1 MSFEKHN
8 SAKPAR
14 SARRVRGAVRGGAR
28 RFVRALVR
36 MMRAPMVIAAGA
48 VLCACM
54 QSSMARDP
62 AADPTPDEVPAL
74 HAAAVDTPALEPG
87 SPPQPLPPS
96 PLATLTSEGSEPPRV
111 QSEPATDEVRGEAL
125 PGDPDIWARMR
136 RQFTIPRSHPS
147 RIQRQAD
154 WFRRNHDYFDRVAE
168 RSRDYLPYIVREA
181 ERRGLPL
188 ELALLPVVESAFQP
202 FAYSPARASGLWQ
215 FIPSTARLYGLRI
228 NWWYDG
234 RRDLV
239 AATEAAFDYLE
250 KLHRDFDGDWLLA
263 VAAYNWGE
271 GNLRRALAR
280 NRKNG
285 KPLDFWS
292 LKVPRETRTYVP
304 RWLAV
309 CDIVARPEHY
319 GMTLRH
325 VPDEVAFR
333 LVELDHQIDLALAA
347 ELADIS
353 LDRLYRLNA
362 GYRRWATEPQGPH
375 QLLIPASNAD
385 AFTHRVAS
393 RSPEQRMT
401 WRHHEVVAGD
411 TLSAIAARYRTSV
424 DALTHHNR
432 LNSTLIR
439 VGDHLLVPEGPT
451 GLDTHALSSEVRRG
465 LSLAQRGGERI
476 RARRHRVTKGESL
489 WLIARRYGVP
499 LADLVSWNRLDP
511 EAWLMPGQTLE
522 LRESSGP
529 SVPAATASAKR
540 ESGRYI
546 VRNGDSLWLIARR
559 QGVSVDDLVAWNRL
573 DPDGWLMPGQ
583 ILELRESARPSVPA
597 TTASA
602 KRESGRYI
610 VRNGDSLWL
619 IARRYGVSVRDLGTW
634 NGLDPDD
641 WLVPGQ
647 VLRVHEPPRLTLATS
662 TLRTGKRESE
672 RHVVRDGENLWL
684 IARRYGV
691 SVRELRAWNGLDPD
705 DWLMPGEI
713 LEVRRRPDHAASR
726 ASLEVEE
733 DRYVVRNGDS
743 LWLIARRHSVSTKQL
758 ASWNELS
765 VDGVL
770 RPGQTLKVAPPSGA
784 AGEMATN
791 SL

>member
-1 MSFEKHN
+1 MT
-8 SAKPAR
+8 
-14 SARRVRGAVRGGAR
+14 
-28 RFVRALVR
+28 
-36 MMRAPMVIAAGA
+36 RAPVVIAVGM
-48 VLCACM
+48 VLSACV
-54 QSSMARDP
+54 QSSPVRDLV
-62 AADPTPDEVPAL
+62 ADPTPDRAPR
-74 HAAAVDTPALEPG
+74 AATAETLALEPG
-87 SPPQPLPPS
+87 PPPQPLPPS
-96 PLATLTSEGSEPPRV
+96 PPPIPTSGS
-111 QSEPATDEVRGEAL
+111 SETRHAESESVTDEIQGEVL
-125 PGDPDIWARMR
+125 LGDPDIWARMR
-136 RQFTIPRSHPS
+136 RQFTIPRTHSS

-181 ERRGLPL
+181 EHRGLPL

-239 AATEAAFDYLE
+239 AATAAAFDYLE
-250 KLHRDFDGDWLLA
+250 KLHRDFNGDWLLA

-271 GNLRRALAR
+271 GNLRRALAH
-280 NRKNG
+280 NRRNG

-319 GMTLRH
+319 GMTLLH
-325 VPDEVAFR
+325 VADEVGFR
-333 LVELDHQIDLALAA
+333 VVELDHQIDLALAA
-347 ELADIS
+347 ELADMS

-393 RSPEQRMT
+393 LAPEHQVT

-411 TLSAIAARYRTSV
+411 TLGAIAVQHRTSV
-424 DALTHHNR
+424 DALIRHNR
-432 LNSTLIR
+432 LNGTLIR
-439 VGDHLLVPEGPT
+439 VGDHLLVPEGPAQ
-451 GLDTHALSSEVRRG
+451 LDTHALSAEVRRG
-465 LSLAQRGGERI
+465 VSLAQRGEERI
-476 RARRHRVTKGESL
+476 RARRHRVKKGENL
-489 WLIARRYGVP
+489 WLIARRNGVP
-499 LADLVSWNRLDP
+499 LADLVAWNRIDP
-511 EAWLMPGQTLE
+511 EAWLMPGQLLE
-522 LRESSGP
+522 LRDSSEPSVPATTAAAKRESGRYVVRNGDNLWLVARRHGVSVDALRVWNRIDPDDWLMPGQVLELSGP
-529 SVPAATASAKR
+529 SVPAPAATTKR
-540 ESGRYI
+540 ERRRYI

-559 QGVSVDDLVAWNRL
+559 HGISVDELRAWNR
-573 DPDGWLMPGQ
+573 
-583 ILELRESARPSVPA
+583 I
-597 TTASA
+597 
-602 KRESGRYI
+602 
-610 VRNGDSLWL
+610 
-619 IARRYGVSVRDLGTW
+619 
-634 NGLDPDD
+634 DPDD
-641 WLVPGQ
+641 WLMPGQ
-647 VLRVHEPPRLTLATS
+647 VLRVRELPRLTLSTS
-662 TLRTGKRESE
+662 TVRADGEHESE
-672 RHVVRDGENLWL
+672 RHIVRDGENLWL

-691 SVRELRAWNGLDPD
+691 SVRDLRAWNGLDPD

-713 LEVRRRPDHAASR
+713 LEVHRRSRHASSLASR
-726 ASLEVEE
+726 EGPDS
-733 DRYVVRNGDS
+733 YVVRNGDS
-743 LWLIARRHSVSTKQL
+743 LWLIARRHSVSPKQL

-765 VDGVL
+765 IDGVL

-784 AGEMATN
+784 AGEADTD

>member
-1 MSFEKHN
+1 MT
-8 SAKPAR
+8 
-14 SARRVRGAVRGGAR
+14 
-28 RFVRALVR
+28 
-36 MMRAPMVIAAGA
+36 RAPMVIAAGA
-48 VLCACM
+48 LLSACM

-62 AADPTPDEVPAL
+62 VADPTPDEVSPAR
-74 HAAAVDTPALEPG
+74 AAAVETPALEPG
-87 SPPQPLPPS
+87 PPPQPLPPS
-96 PLATLTSEGSEPPRV
+96 PLATPASGDAETRHV
-111 QSEPATDEVRGEAL
+111 RSEPATDEVQGETL

-136 RQFTIPRSHPS
+136 RQFTIPRSHSS
-147 RIQRQAD
+147 RFQRQAD

-271 GNLRRALAR
+271 GNLRRALAH

-319 GMTLRH
+319 GMTLRY
-325 VPDEVAFR
+325 VPDEVGFR
-333 LVELDHQIDLALAA
+333 LVELDHQIDLTLAA

-385 AFTHRVAS
+385 AFTQRVAS
-393 RSPEQRMT
+393 LSPEHQVM
-401 WRHHEVVAGD
+401 WQHHEVVAGD

-432 LNSTLIR
+432 LNGTLIR

-476 RARRHRVTKGESL
+476 RARRHRVRKGESL

-522 LRESSGP
+522 LRESPGS
-529 SVPAATASAKR
+529 SVPTTTASATR

-559 QGVSVDDLVAWNRL
+559 HGVAVDDLVAWNRL
-573 DPDGWLMPGQ
+573 
-583 ILELRESARPSVPA
+583 A
-597 TTASA
+597 
-602 KRESGRYI
+602 
-610 VRNGDSLWL
+610 
-619 IARRYGVSVRDLGTW
+619 
-634 NGLDPDD
+634 PDD
-641 WLVPGQ
+641 WLMPGQ
-647 VLRVHEPPRLTLATS
+647 VLRVHESPRLALSTS
-662 TLRTGKRESE
+662 TARTDGERESE

-705 DWLMPGEI
+705 DWLMPGEV
-713 LEVRRRPDHAASR
+713 LEVRRRSDHAASR
-726 ASLEVEE
+726 GSLEMGE
-733 DRYVVRNGDS
+733 DSYVVRNGDS

-758 ASWNELS
+758 ASWNQLS

-770 RPGQTLKVAPPSGA
+770 RPGQTLKIAPPSGA

>member
-1 MSFEKHN
+1 M
-8 SAKPAR
+8 
-14 SARRVRGAVRGGAR
+14 
-28 RFVRALVR
+28 
-36 MMRAPMVIAAGA
+36 
-48 VLCACM
+48 
-54 QSSMARDP
+54 
-62 AADPTPDEVPAL
+62 
-74 HAAAVDTPALEPG
+74 
-87 SPPQPLPPS
+87 
-96 PLATLTSEGSEPPRV
+96 
-111 QSEPATDEVRGEAL
+111 TDEIRGEVL
-125 PGDPDIWARMR
+125 PGDPGVWARMR
-136 RQFTIPRSHPS
+136 RQFTLPRPHSS

-154 WFRRNHDYFDRVAE
+154 WFRRHPDYFDRVAE

-239 AATEAAFDYLE
+239 AATAAAFDYLE

-271 GNLRRALAR
+271 GNLRRALAN
-280 NRKNG
+280 NRRNG

-319 GMTLRH
+319 GMTLLY
-325 VPDEVAFR
+325 VPDEVGFR

-393 RSPEQRMT
+393 LSPEHQVM

-411 TLSAIAARYRTSV
+411 TLSAIAAQYRTSV
-424 DALTHHNR
+424 DALTRHNR
-432 LNSTLIR
+432 LNGTLIR
-439 VGDHLLVPEGPT
+439 VGDHLLVPEGPAQ
-451 GLDTHALSSEVRRG
+451 LDIHALSAEVRRG
-465 LSLAQRGGERI
+465 VSLAQRGGERI
-476 RARRHRVTKGESL
+476 RARRHRVKRGENL
-489 WLIARRYGVP
+489 WLIARRHGVP
-499 LADLVSWNRLDP
+499 LADLVAWNRLDP
-511 EAWLMPGQTLE
+511 EAWLMPGQILN
-522 LRESSGP
+522 LHESSG
-529 SVPAATASAKR
+529 
-540 ESGRYI
+540 
-546 VRNGDSLWLIARR
+546 
-559 QGVSVDDLVAWNRL
+559 
-573 DPDGWLMPGQ
+573 
-583 ILELRESARPSVPA
+583 PSVPA

-602 KRESGRYI
+602 KRESGRYVVRNGDNLWLVARRHGVSVDDLVAWNRLDPDDWLMPGQILELSGTSAPVPAATTKREGGRYI
-610 VRNGDSLWL
+610 VRNGDNLWL
-619 IARRYGVSVRDLGTW
+619 IARRHRVSVHELRAW
-634 NGLDPDD
+634 NGLEPDD
-641 WLVPGQ
+641 WLMPGQ
-647 VLRVHEPPRLTLATS
+647 VLRVHEPPRLALSTS
-662 TLRTGKRESE
+662 TIRTGGHEGE

-691 SVRELRAWNGLDPD
+691 SVRELRAWNGLEPD

-713 LEVRRRPDHAASR
+713 LEVRRRSGHASSHASR
-726 ASLEVEE
+726 EGA
-733 DRYVVRNGDS
+733 DNYVVRNGDS
-743 LWLIARRHSVSTKQL
+743 LWLIARRHSVSAKQL

-765 VDGVL
+765 IDGVL

-784 AGEMATN
+784 AGEADTG